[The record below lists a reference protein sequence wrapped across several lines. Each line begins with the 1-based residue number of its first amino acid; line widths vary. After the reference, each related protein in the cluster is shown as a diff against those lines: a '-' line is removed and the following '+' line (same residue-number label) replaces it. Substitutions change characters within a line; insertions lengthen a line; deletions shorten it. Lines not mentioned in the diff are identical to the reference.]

1 MKRLFNR
8 RIGAYLF
15 DLGLLLLAFMF
26 FDLFSFKEK
35 SPEVFS
41 LTSYIN
47 ELGNYYKQ
55 INTKNILIILLNILY
70 TSFYFV
76 IWPYFHNGQTLGKK
90 IFKIRVKMMGGRE
103 LTLKSFLIRSLIT
116 SGLFYYLGLLLGLF
130 ISVNYFILISIFG
143 LIQMFLLIICLIMV
157 ITIKDQR
164 GIHDILA
171 HTRVMIAG

>member
-1 MKRLFNR
+1 MKAKLKR
-8 RIGAYLF
+8 RIGAYLL
-15 DLGLLLLAFMF
+15 DLSLLLLAFML

-35 SPEVFS
+35 SPEMVN

-103 LTLKSFLIRSLIT
+103 LTFKNLIIRALVIN
-116 SGLFYYLGLLLGLF
+116 GLFYYLGLILGLF
-130 ISVNYFILISIFG
+130 ININYFVLISILG
-143 LIQMFLLIICLIMV
+143 LMEITLLIISLVMI
-157 ITIKDQR
+157 IIRKDQR
-164 GIHDILA
+164 GLHDLLA
-171 HTRVMIAG
+171 GTRVMIAG